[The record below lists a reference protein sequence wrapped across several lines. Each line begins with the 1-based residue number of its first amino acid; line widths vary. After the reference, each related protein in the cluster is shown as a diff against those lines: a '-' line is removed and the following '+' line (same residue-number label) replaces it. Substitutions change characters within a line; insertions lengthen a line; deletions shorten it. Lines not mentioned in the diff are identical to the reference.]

1 MKNKI
6 SNLAPTLLMAFFL
19 TLLISCSKDDNND
32 NGGNNSRQV
41 KYELTGTYS
50 GTLLIVYINE
60 DGVNQLADNVSLPWS
75 KEVTIKGNN
84 ATTLILNANSEVGGF
99 GQANQTITGKIL
111 VGGVEKKTATT
122 NSTSTGYIDVNVFT
136 AL

>member
-1 MKNKI
+1 MKIRI
-6 SNLAPTLLMAFFL
+6 SNLATTLLMTLFL
-19 TLLISCSKDDNND
+19 TLLISCSKDDDKD
-32 NGGNNSRQV
+32 NGENNSRKV

-75 KEVTIKGNN
+75 KEVTIKGNS

-111 VGGVEKKTATT
+111 VGGVQKKTATT
-122 NSTSTGYIDVNVFT
+122 NSTNSGYIDISVFT
-136 AL
+136 PL

>member
-1 MKNKI
+1 MKIRI
-6 SNLAPTLLMAFFL
+6 SNLATTLLMTLFL
-19 TLLISCSKDDNND
+19 TLLISCSKDDDKD

-60 DGVNQLADNVSLPWS
+60 DGVNQLADKVSLPWS
-75 KEVTIKGNN
+75 KEVTIKGNS

-111 VGGVEKKTATT
+111 VGGVQKKTATT
-122 NSTSTGYIDVNVFT
+122 NSTNSGYIDISVFT
-136 AL
+136 PL